1 MAMPKHFSIVGC
13 GGFGPATAGAAIMAR
28 AAANEQ
34 AIVAGEIALFEFI
47 GDPFR
52 KRRRNL
58 RSRPLNPLFL
68 PSKSPAMCRLIAN
81 PAGLL

>member
-47 GDPFR
+47 GDPFQ
-52 KRRRNL
+52 KRRRD
-58 RSRPLNPLFL
+58 
-68 PSKSPAMCRLIAN
+68 
-81 PAGLL
+81 